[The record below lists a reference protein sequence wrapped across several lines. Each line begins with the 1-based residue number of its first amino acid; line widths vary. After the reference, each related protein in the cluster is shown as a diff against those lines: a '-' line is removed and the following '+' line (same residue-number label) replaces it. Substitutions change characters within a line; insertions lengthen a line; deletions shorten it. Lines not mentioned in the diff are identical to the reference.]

1 MLVEANVQHITANMG
16 GFDNISLAYD
26 AARLLLTC
34 VRHRCAVLHG
44 VTGAGW
50 LARSAGTATVPHHD
64 WEDASSCQL
73 S

>member
-1 MLVEANVQHITANMG
+1 MLEEANNQHTIALMG
-16 GFDNISLAYD
+16 GFENISLVYD

-44 VTGAGW
+44 VIAAGW